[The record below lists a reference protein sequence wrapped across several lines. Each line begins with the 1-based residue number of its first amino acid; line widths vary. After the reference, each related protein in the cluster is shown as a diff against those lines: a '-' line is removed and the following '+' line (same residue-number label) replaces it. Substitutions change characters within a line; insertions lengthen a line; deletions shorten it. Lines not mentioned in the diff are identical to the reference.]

1 MSPTFAAPG
10 SDSGTSGY
18 RQASIQTILIE
29 RCGLAGHEIQL
40 IADVMRVTGIDFPTA
55 GVRVGLISPEDVI
68 WSRDRLGGSRDQH
81 DPRPDAAFESD
92 PGFVRRPISW
102 RGRRDALVENQPVGA
117 TVRPVMGVAGLKDRF
132 SPRSERI
139 LALRTELLLTQSHVQ
154 SQCCMIAV
162 VSAFPGEGRSRLA
175 AELAVSFAQLRDST
189 LLVDADMRRPTQ
201 HNLFQGADRAGGLAK
216 AIAAG
221 AQPAVQPVEG
231 LPELSLL
238 SAGILP
244 QNPLDLLSDVR
255 FEDLIASWKSHY
267 RFVIFDTPPVSECAD
282 ALAVARA
289 AGRALVVCRADRTT
303 YEGARAMLRRLAVTQ
318 AEVLGAVVNRF

>member
-1 MSPTFAAPG
+1 MSPPIST
-10 SDSGTSGY
+10 SGTETGEFAH
-18 RQASIQTILIE
+18 RHASIRTILIAH
-29 RCGLAGHEIQL
+29 CGLAAHEVQL
-40 IADVMRVTGIDFPTA
+40 IADVMRITEIDFPTA
-55 GVRVGLISPEDVI
+55 GVRLGLVSPEDI
-68 WSRDRLGGSRDQH
+68 SWARDELGKSGNQH
-81 DPRPDAAFESD
+81 DARPDVAVDFD
-92 PGFVRRPISW
+92 PGFPKEPISW
-102 RGRRDALVENQPVGA
+102 RGRRDSLVEDQPTGD

-139 LALRTELLLTQSHVQ
+139 LALRTELLLTQSHAQ

-201 HNLFQGADRAGGLAK
+201 HFLFQGADRAGGLAK

-221 AQPAVQPVEG
+221 SQPAVQPVEG
-231 LPELSLL
+231 LAELSLL

-255 FEDLIASWKSHY
+255 FEDLIASWASHY

-282 ALAVARA
+282 ALAVARV
-289 AGRALVVCRADRTT
+289 AGRALVVCRANQTT
-303 YEGARAMLRRLAVTQ
+303 YEGARSMLRRLALTQ
-318 AEVLGAVVNRF
+318 AEVLGAVVNHF

>member
-1 MSPTFAAPG
+1 MSPPFAAPG
-10 SDSGTSGY
+10 SDSGASGH
-18 RQASIQTILIE
+18 RQVSIQTILIE
-29 RCGLAGHEIQL
+29 HCGLAAHEIQL
-40 IADVMRVTGIDFPTA
+40 IADVMRVTEVDFPTA
-55 GVRVGLISPEDVI
+55 GVRLGLISPEDVT
-68 WSRDRLGGSRDQH
+68 WAREMLGRSRDQH
-81 DPRPDAAFESD
+81 DPRPGSAFESTSD
-92 PGFVRRPISW
+92 FARKPVSW
-102 RGRRDALVENQPVGA
+102 RGRRDALVEDQPVGA
-117 TVRPVMGVAGLKDRF
+117 TVRPVAGVAGLKDRF

-139 LALRTELLLTQSHVQ
+139 LALRTELLLTQSHAQ
-154 SQCCMIAV
+154 NQCCMIAI
-162 VSAFPGEGRSRLA
+162 VSAFSGEGRSRLA

-201 HNLFQGADRAGGLAK
+201 HVLFQGVNRTGGLAK

-221 AQPAVQPVEG
+221 VQPAVQPVEG
-231 LPELSLL
+231 LPELALL

-244 QNPLDLLSDVR
+244 QNPLDLLSDAR
-255 FEDLIASWKSHY
+255 FEDLIASWKSQY

-303 YEGARAMLRRLAVTQ
+303 YDGARAMLRRLAVTQ